1 MTSPAWPY
9 PSPAEETP
17 PRPAGRRRRPWA
29 AALFAKDRPWLNAL
43 LFVLTAA
50 TAFWMGLS
58 WSASYLYVDRM
69 LADPAVRLEGILA
82 DSRVVGLSVVYAVVL
97 LAILLAHEM
106 GHYLAC
112 RRYGLSATLPFFIPA
127 PTLIGT
133 LGAFIKIR
141 SPIGRKKALFDIGI
155 AGPLSGFVFAVP
167 ALAVGLA
174 LSKVVPALPR
184 EESIVFG
191 EPLLLKLAGALL
203 VENPGPGYDLVLHPV
218 AFAGW
223 VGILITALNL
233 FPLGQLDGGHIAY
246 AVLGPKAKILARVI
260 LVLFLILAVLFWAG
274 WLVWFFLVLILG
286 IHHPR
291 VLDEDAPL
299 GPGRTAL
306 LAAAVIIFILSFIP
320 APVKEYNV
328 LDLIRSFG

>member
-1 MTSPAWPY
+1 
-9 PSPAEETP
+9 
-17 PRPAGRRRRPWA
+17 
-29 AALFAKDRPWLNAL
+29 
-43 LFVLTAA
+43 
-50 TAFWMGLS
+50 MGLS

-69 LADPAVRLEGILA
+69 SGDQSFRPEGIIG

-106 GHYLAC
+106 GHYFAC

-141 SPIGRKKALFDIGI
+141 SPIDRKKVLFDIGI

-203 VENPGPGYDLVLHPV
+203 VEYPGPGYDLVLHPV

-223 VGILITALNL
+223 VGILVTALNL

-246 AVLGPKAKILARVI
+246 AVLGRRVRVLAAVI
-260 LVLFLILAVLFWAG
+260 LVLFLVLAVLFWAG
-274 WLVWFFLVLILG
+274 WLIWFFLLLILG
-286 IHHPR
+286 VRHPR
-291 VLDEDAPL
+291 VLDEEAPL

-306 LAAAVIIFILSFIP
+306 LVATVFIFILSFIP
-320 APVKEYNV
+320 APVKEYNI
-328 LDLIRSFG
+328 LDLIRSLG